1 MLGLLLRTIR
11 NGPIV
16 SMAPASTVSTL
27 RKCSTAT
34 FGSKSSLL
42 SPDGSWRPIDPGTF
56 DREHAQL
63 RCDAA
68 MGGEAADLAPGSKHA
83 MAWHDDWERVLPERL
98 PDCPRCAGRAEA
110 RGDLAVGQCRTRRN
124 GADGGIDAPMK
135 LGHAIHVERDG
146 REIPRLAV
154 EQSGDAIE
162 GPPDFRRRDALARR
176 RETLQHPCPHLLLV
190 CLRELQA
197 GDAAIAPSDAASPD
211 RRIEKRETVG
221 RHAIASAAAPGR
233 REFSR

>member
-1 MLGLLLRTIR
+1 MLDLLLRTIR

-16 SMAPASTVSTL
+16 SMVPASTVSTL

-110 RGDLAVGQCRTRRN
+110 RGDLAVGQC
-124 GADGGIDAPMK
+124 
-135 LGHAIHVERDG
+135 
-146 REIPRLAV
+146 
-154 EQSGDAIE
+154 GDAIE
-162 GPPDFRRRDALARR
+162 GPPDFRRRDVLARR